1 MGFRYEG
8 NDRGVSHRA
17 IARFALLAVVAG
29 TATTLIAAP
38 AQADTSRTVAPS
50 TSAPSSTAPSTST
63 MSVEEQANKPG
74 VPQPVADGSFG
85 YIATRSATRW
95 MAERQPQNIIAN
107 LPVGHRDDNRAMADV
122 LGGQLDA
129 AVAER
134 GACVQVIVGGPRD
147 GGLFTYGFY
156 AVEPEYCP
164 R

>member
-1 MGFRYEG
+1 MGFR
-8 NDRGVSHRA
+8 NDGKRA
-17 IARFALLAVVAG
+17 IAPIAMFAAAG
-29 TATTLIAAP
+29 AAMTLVAAP
-38 AQADTSRTVAPS
+38 AHADGDRPSASPTSVPSTTSPTNVPSTDAPS
-50 TSAPSSTAPSTST
+50 VAD
-63 MSVEEQANKPG
+63 QASKPG

-85 YIATRSATRW
+85 YIATPDATRW
-95 MAERQPQNIIAN
+95 MADRRPENIIAN
-107 LPVGHRDDNRAMADV
+107 LPVGHQDDNKAMASV

-134 GACVQVIVGGPRD
+134 GACIQVIVGGPRD